1 MLGKSKLECSDNEGT
16 KTLNSEHY
24 CGVKFQEMMRKS
36 KQICSDNRVLSKPY
50 YLNKLVLIFS
60 SILLGGVFNNDF
72 LSIDGDNH
80 QHSYKDLEFS
90 FKNAWM
96 GNQPSEM
103 IGKYF
108 YLFNL

>member
-60 SILLGGVFNNDF
+60 SILLGGNGLLWTLVWCFEIGTKKVQ
-72 LSIDGDNH
+72 L
-80 QHSYKDLEFS
+80 
-90 FKNAWM
+90 
-96 GNQPSEM
+96 PSDEE
-103 IGKYF
+103 
-108 YLFNL
+108 LPN